1 MQEVRY
7 DSLGNIVF
15 KTGVGDYSYGSDCV
29 STTHPDTYG
38 PHALCHTSEDNAHYA
53 YDANGNM
60 FADGTGRNIHY
71 TTFDKPDEITKDDT
85 RITFRYAPDRS
96 RYLRTDEN
104 TEGTTTTRYIGKVEK
119 LTHPDGT
126 QSIKRYLPGGAL
138 VTIKL
143 DSAGS
148 RVNQETQYLHKDHL
162 GSLDVI
168 TNAMGTIAQDES
180 GRDLVFSFDAWGQK
194 RAALDWSTL
203 MDNALSDFNTLVVTS
218 PITRGFTMHEHLD
231 AVGLIHM
238 NGRIYDPRLGRFMQA
253 DPFVQAA
260 SNTQSYN
267 RYSYVFNNPLNATD
281 PSGYFSVGGFLGA
294 VQTIV
299 TAIAAIYCQACIPYI
314 SAAFGAV
321 HAARAGG
328 DLGDI
333 ARAAVSSYA
342 SASITS
348 SYLADGFSWEG
359 LLQVAVA
366 GGITNVLNNG
376 KFGHGFIS
384 AGVGT
389 ALGGKLA
396 PVANETTNNILKGL
410 GSIVLSGTISKAT
423 GGKFANG
430 AGSAAF
436 AWAVGAGV
444 ERLNKP
450 EPAAFADKAAGD
462 YTAEDVID
470 IIRSTKTGKAAFDS
484 AKPEVVLDSKRG
496 AYFNSKTN
504 TLHLRANASLA
515 VNVRSMAHEL
525 GHAYQTHLGIN
536 KPSAKKMSR
545 EDYINGM
552 ITNESMADHMRHQ
565 IYSELADP
573 SMMAKPTG
581 HDAWVGA
588 KPAERMQLIKDRFR
602 GPAAIYK
609 TSTTGQTYGDYYGA
623 YWDRVNQ

>member
-1 MQEVRY
+1 M
-7 DSLGNIVF
+7 
-15 KTGVGDYSYGSDCV
+15 
-29 STTHPDTYG
+29 
-38 PHALCHTSEDNAHYA
+38 
-53 YDANGNM
+53 
-60 FADGTGRNIHY
+60 
-71 TTFDKPDEITKDDT
+71 
-85 RITFRYAPDRS
+85 
-96 RYLRTDEN
+96 
-104 TEGTTTTRYIGKVEK
+104 EK

-436 AWAVGAGV
+436 AWAVRAGISSRQSV
-444 ERLNKP
+444 LQDSGHGNTPIGECASKGKCHFNDFTPEERAAIQKKIDTLSVDLQNKP
-450 EPAAFADKAAGD
+450 FNSTEDAAIALHESGLVEYGSELGIELWAKIDDQNNIYEVSTGFDHSAAIGATETLPYKHSAWHTHPSGNWVHAGD
-462 YTAEDVID
+462 LEA
-470 IIRSTKTGKAAFDS
+470 IINRGGAAVFASGRELSRMRNPNFDPATRIGSGSLKDFSRYRRSVGKF
-484 AKPEVVLDSKRG
+484 KFEVYNDGLWDTYETRG
-496 AYFNSKTN
+496 
-504 TLHLRANASLA
+504 H
-515 VNVRSMAHEL
+515 
-525 GHAYQTHLGIN
+525 
-536 KPSAKKMSR
+536 
-545 EDYINGM
+545 
-552 ITNESMADHMRHQ
+552 
-565 IYSELADP
+565 
-573 SMMAKPTG
+573 
-581 HDAWVGA
+581 
-588 KPAERMQLIKDRFR
+588 
-602 GPAAIYK
+602 
-609 TSTTGQTYGDYYGA
+609 
-623 YWDRVNQ
+623 